1 MDDMQ
6 QSGGSKA
13 MASKQIEHYPDIFE
27 RPSPDIEADGAY
39 GRRFLMDLEKK
50 NAEQRRLY
58 VATRYLL
65 RKNFKFDPDDSTT
78 PDPEAFPGGFGKK
91 SPGGHPNEQLKT
103 DEKTF
108 FLSVYGY
115 LLANNFVDPS
125 FGRQDR
131 GTVGP
136 LDEWVPK
143 DEKPIIKKAAKKL
156 VKHPTI
162 TVGGN
167 AEFKIDG
174 DKIIVAG
181 DGATP
186 DAYDDDGFN
195 ILVVDRFIEELT
207 QAVKVF
213 NSNRELAA
221 NVLDVLMSEGS
232 HQDSNGDIEITV
244 YSKQLAEI
252 TRRLIDD
259 RVDAADPQLKRRILA
274 ALDLSIGGSV
284 EGRSGQI
291 DIDLPD
297 LEAGT
302 AVDIVSDNVRA
313 VAAVYFSA
321 MLEEM
326 KFYAVMEKVAEH
338 FLNGMLPITRGTAG
352 ERIFEWVRGA
362 PQRFNEVER
371 RGVYGRVLGLAQG
384 GATDLA
390 PNREFSDLWL
400 RFLSTVSLLSR
411 DADSTVTKKVAAE
424 QVHKTGRDLAVNLS
438 LHGYGV
444 AHFAAVEMQKLIRQM
459 KEMLSRP
466 ELLTAYGVN
475 DVWQLTDRVSALY
488 LNGTVNGVR
497 YRTMARS
504 GADIMLWLADRSP
517 QLASVSRPQNLNF
530 EDPDLVFNVER
541 WLAVTGT
548 ADTTAEKYTEP
559 VDLQQQPTLPMMPMT
574 GTGVTPQTVRSTLER
589 IGLGSMPAA
598 PGVQ

>member
-1 MDDMQ
+1 
-6 QSGGSKA
+6 
-13 MASKQIEHYPDIFE
+13 MASKCRESYPDIFE
-27 RPSPDIEADGAY
+27 HVSADIELDGAY
-39 GRRFLMDLEKK
+39 GRRLLMDIDKK
-50 NAEQRRLY
+50 NAERKRLY

-65 RKNFKFDPDDSTT
+65 RKNFSFDPDDSTT

-91 SPGGHPNEQLKT
+91 GASAGAKVYEELKT
-103 DEKTF
+103 EEKTL

-131 GTVGP
+131 GSMGP

-143 DEKPIIKKAAKKL
+143 EEKPIIKKAAKKQA
-156 VKHPTI
+156 KKSTF
-162 TVGGN
+162 TVDGS
-167 AEFKIDG
+167 AELSFDG
-174 DKIIVAG
+174 DKVSFVGEAN
-181 DGATP
+181 
-186 DAYDDDGFN
+186 DAAAFEDDGFN
-195 ILVVDRFIEELT
+195 VLVVDRFIEELT
-207 QAVKVF
+207 QAVKVY
-213 NSNRELAA
+213 NSNRELYA
-221 NVLDVLMSEGS
+221 NVLDVLMAEATK
-232 HQDSNGDIEITV
+232 HDSNGDTEVTV

-259 RVDAADPQLKRRILA
+259 RVDADDPQLRRHILG
-274 ALDLSIGGSV
+274 ALDQSIGGRV
-284 EGRSGQI
+284 DGRSGQI

-302 AVDIVSDNVRA
+302 TVDIVSDNVRA

-326 KFYAVMEKVAEH
+326 KFYAVMEKVSEH
-338 FLNGMLPITRGTAG
+338 FLNGMLPISRGTAG
-352 ERIFEWVRGA
+352 ERIFEWIRGA

-371 RGVYGRVLGLAQG
+371 RSVYGRVLGLAQG
-384 GATDLA
+384 GATDLV
-390 PNREFSDLWL
+390 PNREFSDLWI

-411 DADSTVTKKVAAE
+411 DAESTITKKVAAE
-424 QVHKTGRDLAVNLS
+424 QVHKTGRDLSVNLS

-475 DVWQLTDRVSALY
+475 DVWQLTDRVSAMY
-488 LNGTVNGVR
+488 LNGAANGVR
-497 YRTMARS
+497 YRTMARA
-504 GADIMLWLADRSP
+504 GADIILWLADRAH

-530 EDPDLVFNVER
+530 DDPDLVFNVER

-559 VDLQQQPTLPMMPMT
+559 VDLQQQPTLPMMPL
-574 GTGVTPQTVRSTLER
+574 GGQVSPQSVRSTLER
-589 IGLGSMPAA
+589 IGLGAMPAA